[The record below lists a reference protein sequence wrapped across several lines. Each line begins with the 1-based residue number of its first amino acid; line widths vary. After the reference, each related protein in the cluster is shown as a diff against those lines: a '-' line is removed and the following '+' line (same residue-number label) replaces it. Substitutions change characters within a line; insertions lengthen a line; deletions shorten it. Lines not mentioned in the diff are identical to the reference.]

1 MNDEAPEHPTGTDAS
16 SIQADEDTT
25 QNAEVM
31 GGRPEYKR
39 RRRRRRLTDKV
50 RARVLRNTVIQIGLS
65 IVLGFGVVA
74 VSTYLGHK
82 SNNFELSVSRSPR

>member
-1 MNDEAPEHPTGTDAS
+1 MNDEARDRPTGTDVS
-16 SIQADEDTT
+16 SIQSDEDTT
-25 QNAEVM
+25 LNAEVM

-50 RARVLRNTVIQIGLS
+50 RARVLRNTVIQISLS
-65 IVLGFGVVA
+65 IVLGFGVIA

-82 SNNFELSVSRSPR
+82 ANGVELSVVRNPR

>member
-1 MNDEAPEHPTGTDAS
+1 MNDEAADRPTGTDVS
-16 SIQADEDTT
+16 SINADEDTT
-25 QNAEVM
+25 QNAEVL
-31 GGRPEYKR
+31 GGRPEYRR

-65 IVLGFGVVA
+65 IVLGFGVIA

-82 SNNFELSVSRSPR
+82 SNGFELTVVRGPR

>member
-1 MNDEAPEHPTGTDAS
+1 MNDEAPERPTGTDVS
-16 SIQADEDTT
+16 SIQSDEDTT
-25 QNAEVM
+25 QNAEVL

-65 IVLGFGVVA
+65 IVLGFGVIV

-82 SNNFELSVSRSPR
+82 SNNLELSVIRGPR